1 MSHNVKGVVKN
12 LREYINIKVFYVF
25 DEQKQTVVT
34 CFEIFKSEF
43 PGGWWNNYQD
53 FKCYYAYNENV
64 IGKG

>member
-43 PGGWWNNYQD
+43 PGG
-53 FKCYYAYNENV
+53 
-64 IGKG
+64 